1 MSGTCQIQ
9 GSRLQ
14 LPALGRIETQS
25 RAFPLPS
32 CRLAPSATTGGLAD
46 WLQASI
52 AWRGLPDNFQRLAH
66 RKSRC
71 RLLFSCFT
79 SSPPSTSSQLRSNSQ
94 TSAHRR
100 LSAAVHSTQ
109 KNLKTR
115 KTRPFIDSLVEGS
128 LKTAPY
134 AITTAAILT
143 AHARVSIAR
152 LSQSL
157 ATDLS
162 AYSSL
167 PGTRHPLLFQH
178 LKTNVRGHFSLSF
191 PDPATRAHPLA

>member
-1 MSGTCQIQ
+1 MEWLWLTGCCSQLLGEDFLTIFRGWHHI
-9 GSRLQ
+9 GSR
-14 LPALGRIETQS
+14 AAG
-25 RAFPLPS
+25 
-32 CRLAPSATTGGLAD
+32 
-46 WLQASI
+46 
-52 AWRGLPDNFQRLAH
+52 
-66 RKSRC
+66 
-71 RLLFSCFT
+71 LLFSCFT

-191 PDPATRAHPLA
+191 PDPATRAYPLA

>member
-1 MSGTCQIQ
+1 VFPTDHQPCLPITPHLTSPRPTRANKIT
-9 GSRLQ
+9 SRSCSSTSYTKSQ
-14 LPALGRIETQS
+14 ARVRFRVRLPALGRIQSQS
-25 RAFPLPS
+25 RAFPFRPPA
-32 CRLAPSATTGGLAD
+32 RNFLATGELAD
-46 WLQASI
+46 WLQQSI

-71 RLLFSCFT
+71 RLLLSCLT
-79 SSPPSTSSQLRSNSQ
+79 SSPPSTSLSFALNFQ

-128 LKTAPY
+128 RTSTPY
-134 AITTAAILT
+134 ALTTALT

-152 LSQSL
+152 ISQSL
-157 ATDLS
+157 ATD
-162 AYSSL
+162 
-167 PGTRHPLLFQH
+167 
-178 LKTNVRGHFSLSF
+178 
-191 PDPATRAHPLA
+191 